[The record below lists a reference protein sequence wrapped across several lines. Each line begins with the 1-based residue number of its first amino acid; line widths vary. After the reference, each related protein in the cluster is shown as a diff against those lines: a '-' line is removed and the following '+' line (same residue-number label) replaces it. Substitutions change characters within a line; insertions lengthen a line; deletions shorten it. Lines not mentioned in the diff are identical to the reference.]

1 MSAKPT
7 PGVPAAREGGRP
19 LRWIVLALAVM
30 VLSAALAA
38 GLLPRLSAKEE
49 LRKQVRELNVPAV
62 AVITPKRG
70 EAVHELVLP
79 GNIEAYVDTPIY
91 ARTNGYL
98 KRWLVDIGA
107 RVKAGQLLAEIETPE
122 VDDQL
127 QQARA
132 ELASAQANHQIAAKT
147 AARWNELAQSGNV
160 SKQDAD
166 QATSTMQARQ
176 AAVESSRFNVSR
188 LEKLEA
194 FRRIYAPFDGV
205 ITARN
210 VDVGGLIDAGGRDN
224 RALFRIAHSDR
235 LRVYIQVPQTYSHE
249 VEPGVEAELTLPEFR
264 ERRFP
269 AKLTRT
275 AQAIDPATRSMR
287 AEVDVDN
294 AKGELLPGA
303 YAQVHLKLQ
312 AGQPAL
318 VLPVNTLLFRGEGT
332 QVGVVGAD
340 QRVVLKPVVLGRD
353 FGTEVEILS
362 GLAATDAVILNPS
375 DSIVAGTP
383 VRVVEPPADK
393 AEKDGKKAG

>member
-1 MSAKPT
+1 MSSNVAPGT
-7 PGVPAAREGGRP
+7 PPAGRSKARSP
-19 LRWIVLALAVM
+19 LRWIAIGLGVLVLA
-30 VLSAALAA
+30 AALAA

-49 LRKQVRELNVPAV
+49 LKKQARELNVPTV
-62 AVITPKRG
+62 AVIQPRPG
-70 EAVHELVLP
+70 EAAQELVLP

-98 KRWLVDIGA
+98 KRWLADIGA

-132 ELASAQANHQIAAKT
+132 ELTSAQANYQIAAKT
-147 AARWNELAQSGNV
+147 AARWNELSQTGNV

-166 QATSTMQARQ
+166 QANSTMQARL
-176 AAVESSRFNVSR
+176 AAVESARFNVAR
-188 LEKLEA
+188 LEKLQA
-194 FRRIYAPFDGV
+194 FQRIYAPFSGV

-210 VDVGGLIDAGGRDN
+210 VDVGALIGVGGGEN
-224 RALFRIAHSDR
+224 RALFHIAHSDR
-235 LRVYIQVPQTYSHE
+235 LRVYIQVPQAYSHE
-249 VEPGVEAELTLPEFR
+249 VVPGVEAELTLPEFR

-275 AQAIDPATRSMR
+275 TQAIDPGTRSMR

-294 AKGELLPGA
+294 ADGELLPGA

-312 AGQPAL
+312 ASQPAL

-340 QRVVLKPVVLGRD
+340 QRVLLKTVVLGRD
-353 FGTEVEILS
+353 FGTEVEVLS
-362 GLAATDAVILNPS
+362 GLEAADAVILNPS
-375 DSIVAGTP
+375 DSIVAGTA
-383 VRVVEPPADK
+383 VRVVEPPAAK
-393 AEKDGKKAG
+393 PEKTAG